1 MSDFTAGVAS
11 RPNEITPPL
20 VGAKL
25 PGLEVF
31 GAQGEGREGVALA
44 VLATAQPTVLLYY
57 RGNW

>member
-31 GAQGEGREGVALA
+31 GAQGEGHPLA